1 MCQKQK
7 AGLGEVDGCLR
18 KLINLLQ
25 FGLTLTLPVISGT
38 KWNDGSVIILIYS
51 NLFMPGLSITVCLSV
66 LRM

>member
-7 AGLGEVDGCLR
+7 AGLGKVDGCLR

-38 KWNDGSVIILIYS
+38 KWYDGSVIILIYS
-51 NLFMPGLSITVCLSV
+51 NLFMPGLSIIVCLSV